1 MILGGSIM
9 FEIGKKYEIYMVDG
23 VGHAR
28 HWITVEKYEHPLIKT
43 AAVIIDEDS
52 KFYVGSG
59 PMKIPSE
66 IINVSSAH
74 FIKAILKE
82 D

>member
-1 MILGGSIM
+1 M
-9 FEIGKKYEIYMVDG
+9 FEIGKNYEIYMVDG
-23 VGHAR
+23 NGHGR
-28 HWITVEKYEHPLIKT
+28 YSITVEQYEHPLIKT
-43 AAVIIDEDS
+43 AAVIIDDDS

-59 PMKIPSE
+59 PNKIPSE